1 MNPQSSN
8 AEMSGARAPAIFQ
21 QPFFFGNETLLWY
34 YAGLACCRKCGPKNK
49 MAPQTIEGNA
59 SIE

>member
-1 MNPQSSN
+1 
-8 AEMSGARAPAIFQ
+8 MSGARAPAIFQ
-21 QPFFFGNETLLWY
+21 QPFFFANETLLWY

-49 MAPQTIEGNA
+49 MAPQTIVSNA